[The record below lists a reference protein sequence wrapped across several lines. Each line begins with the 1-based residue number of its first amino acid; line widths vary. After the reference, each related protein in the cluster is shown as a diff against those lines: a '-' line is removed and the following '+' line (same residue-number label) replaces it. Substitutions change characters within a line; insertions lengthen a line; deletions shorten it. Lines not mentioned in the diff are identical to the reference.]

1 MYDRLQAAKS
11 LHSTKGVSV
20 LAIDDAQF
28 RELSFVAQAVGFEAL
43 GVFCI
48 RANPSGRPMQT
59 GYSVSHEYNIVLGA
73 SGTAAIGRMRPT
85 ESQQARFNQTDDKG
99 SFEWRNLRRE
109 GSNSDRSARP
119 ALYYPIYLR
128 LPDSIRV
135 PKMSWNP
142 SARSWSIE
150 EQPEKGEIVIFPND
164 DEGKEKTWR
173 WEWRKVVASKEDLA
187 IRLNGKGKEYVYVKR
202 RPNGDG
208 VSTVSSWF
216 DAKYSSVEH
225 GTAIVK
231 DLFGDKTIFSRSC
244 KTISS
249 QHNDA

>member
-1 MYDRLQAAKS
+1 MYKNGYKSSSWTSLMYDRLQAAKS

-135 PKMSWNP
+135 PKMSWIL
-142 SARSWSIE
+142 ARDLGQLKSSLKRVKLSFS
-150 EQPEKGEIVIFPND
+150 QTMMKG
-164 DEGKEKTWR
+164 R
-173 WEWRKVVASKEDLA
+173 RKHGGGSGE
-187 IRLNGKGKEYVYVKR
+187 RLLQVKKIWQL
-202 RPNGDG
+202 G
-208 VSTVSSWF
+208 
-216 DAKYSSVEH
+216 
-225 GTAIVK
+225 
-231 DLFGDKTIFSRSC
+231 
-244 KTISS
+244 
-249 QHNDA
+249 